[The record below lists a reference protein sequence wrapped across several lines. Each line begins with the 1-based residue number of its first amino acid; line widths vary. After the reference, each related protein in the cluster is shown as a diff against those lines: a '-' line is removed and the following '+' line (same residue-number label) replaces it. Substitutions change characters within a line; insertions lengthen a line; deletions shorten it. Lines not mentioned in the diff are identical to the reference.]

1 MGLPEHPDETVEK
14 CFSPGNIAA
23 AGKQEKT
30 SGGVTAVFG

>member
-1 MGLPEHPDETVEK
+1 MGLPNHPDETMEK
-14 CFSPGNIAA
+14 CFPSGNIAA